1 MDPRMTLH
9 ARIHRHIV
17 DVDLEIPMDAV
28 TVLFGP
34 SGAGKTTILRAIAG
48 LDHLDDGEIRVGA
61 ETWND
66 GSRITVPARHR
77 KVGYLFQ
84 DHALFPHLSVR
95 ANVGF
100 GLRRGAQRDID
111 VRDAMAIANAAHL
124 AETKVLDL
132 SGGEAQRVALAR
144 SLAAHPRLL
153 LLDEPLSA
161 LDGPTR
167 MSMRTDLRTLLAT
180 QRLPAVVVTHDRAEA
195 LALGDHIYVLVDGQ
209 VRQRGTPAAVFDRPA
224 DPSVARVL
232 GVETAAEGIVGDVR
246 SGVIDVTIG
255 AQHVTASAP
264 EDLHVETGDRV
275 LVCIRA
281 EDIALSVGTDHART
295 SQRNRLA
302 ATVEAIALDGPLVRV
317 DLDAG
322 FGLTAYIT
330 RPALEDLELAPGSPV
345 EAIFK
350 SQAVHLI
357 KR

>member
-1 MDPRMTLH
+1 MTLH
-9 ARIHRHIV
+9 ARIRRHVV
-17 DVDLEIPMDAV
+17 DVDLTIPMDAV

-48 LDHLDDGEIRVGA
+48 LDPLDAGQIRLDN
-61 ETWND
+61 ETWSQD
-66 GSRITVPARHR
+66 ERILVPARRR

-84 DHALFPHLSVR
+84 DHALFPHLSVQ

-100 GLRRGAQRDID
+100 GLRGRAQRDADIH
-111 VRDAMAIANAAHL
+111 DALSVANAAHL
-124 AETKVLDL
+124 AKTKVLDL

-144 SLAAHPRLL
+144 ALAAHPRLL

-167 MSMRTDLRTLLAT
+167 NSMRTDLRTLFTT
-180 QRLPAVVVTHDRAEA
+180 QRIPAVVVTHDRAEA
-195 LALGDHIYVLVDGQ
+195 LALGDHIYVLVDGR
-209 VRQRGTPAAVFDRPA
+209 VRQYGTPADVFDRPA

-232 GVETAAEGIVGDVR
+232 GVETAAEGVVADVG
-246 SGVIDVTIG
+246 SGIIDVTIG
-255 AQHVTASAP
+255 EQNVTASAQ
-264 EDLHVETGDRV
+264 DGLHVAPGDRV

-281 EDIALSVGTDHART
+281 EDIALSVGADHART

-302 ATVEAIALDGPLVRV
+302 ATVETIAMDGPLVRV

-350 SQAVHLI
+350 SQAVHI
-357 KR
+357 ITR

>member
-1 MDPRMTLH
+1 MDARMMLH
-9 ARIHRHIV
+9 ARVRRHIV
-17 DVDLEIPMDAV
+17 DVDLTIPLDGV

-34 SGAGKTTILRAIAG
+34 SGAGKTTILRTIAG
-48 LDHLDDGEIRVGA
+48 LDSLDEGNIWLGDESWNEDARV
-61 ETWND
+61 
-66 GSRITVPARHR
+66 IVPARRR
-77 KVGYLFQ
+77 KIGYLFQ

-100 GLRRGAQRDID
+100 GLRRGRQRDSD
-111 VRDAMAIANAAHL
+111 VQHALDVANATHL
-124 AETKVLDL
+124 VNTRVTDL

-144 SLAAHPRLL
+144 ALAAHPRLL

-167 MSMRTDLRTLLAT
+167 TALRTDLRALVVD
-180 QRLPAVVVTHDRAEA
+180 QRIPAIVVTHDRAEA
-195 LALGDHIYVLVDGQ
+195 LALGDHISVLIDGR
-209 VRQRGTPAAVFDRPA
+209 VRQHGSPAEVFDRPA
-224 DPSVARVL
+224 DPAVAHVL
-232 GVETAAEGIVGDVR
+232 GVETAAAGIVTDVR
-246 SGVIDVTIG
+246 SGVIDVTVG
-255 AQHVTASAP
+255 NQRVSASVR
-264 EDLHVETGDRV
+264 EDLAVHAGDDV

-302 ATVEAIALDGPLVRV
+302 ATVEAIAMDGPLVRV

-330 RPALEDLELAPGSPV
+330 RPALEDLDLRPGSSV

-350 SQAVHLI
+350 SQAVHI
-357 KR
+357 ITR

>member
-1 MDPRMTLH
+1 MTLH

-48 LDHLDDGEIRVGA
+48 LDPLDAGEIRVGD
-61 ETWND
+61 EVWNEAA
-66 GSRITVPARHR
+66 RIIVPARRR
-77 KVGYLFQ
+77 KIGYLFQ
-84 DHALFPHLSVR
+84 DHALFPHLSVC

-111 VRDAMAIANAAHL
+111 VRDALAVANAAHL
-124 AETKVLDL
+124 AETSIPNL
-132 SGGEAQRVALAR
+132 SGGEAQRIALAR
-144 SLAAHPRLL
+144 ALAAHPRLL

-167 MSMRTDLRTLLAT
+167 SSMRTDLRALFAT
-180 QRLPAVVVTHDRAEA
+180 QGLPAVVVTHDRAEA
-195 LALGDHIYVLVDGQ
+195 LALGDHIYVIVDGH
-209 VRQRGTPAAVFDRPA
+209 VRQHGTPTAVFDRPA

-232 GVETAAEGIVGDVR
+232 GVETAAEGVVADVR

-302 ATVEAIALDGPLVRV
+302 ATVEAIAMDGPLVRV

-350 SQAVHLI
+350 SQAVHI
-357 KR
+357 IAR

>member
-1 MDPRMTLH
+1 MMLR
-9 ARIHRHIV
+9 ARVRRHIV
-17 DVDLEIPMDAV
+17 DVDLTIPLDGV

-48 LDHLDDGEIRVGA
+48 LDPLDAGHIQLGD
-61 ETWND
+61 ETWNED
-66 GSRITVPARHR
+66 ARIVVPARRR

-100 GLRRGAQRDID
+100 GLRRSPQRDND
-111 VRDAMAIANAAHL
+111 VQGALAVANATHL
-124 AETKVLDL
+124 SQAKVLDL

-144 SLAAHPRLL
+144 ALASNPQLL

-167 MSMRTDLRTLLAT
+167 SSMRTDLRTLFVD
-180 QRLPAVVVTHDRAEA
+180 QHIPAIVVTHDRAEA
-195 LALGDHIYVLVDGQ
+195 LALGDHIYVLVDGRL
-209 VRQRGTPAAVFDRPA
+209 RQHGSPAEVFDRPA

-232 GVETAAEGIVGDVR
+232 GVETAAEGVVANVH
-246 SGVIDVTIG
+246 SGVIDVAI
-255 AQHVTASAP
+255 ADQHVSASVRD
-264 EDLHVETGDRV
+264 DLTVQPGDAV

-281 EDIALSVGTDHART
+281 EDIALSVGADHART
-295 SQRNRLA
+295 SQRNRLT
-302 ATVEAIALDGPLVRV
+302 ATVEAIAMDGPLVRV

-330 RPALEDLELAPGSPV
+330 RPALEDLELAPGSSV

-350 SQAVHLI
+350 SQAVHI
-357 KR
+357 IAR